1 MNSIKQLED
10 RLEKIEERNKRVEID
25 KIWETS
31 LTRRGLLITFTY
43 LAVGFY
49 MQAIEIKDPWINA
62 VVPSVGFLLSTLT
75 LPFFRNLWL
84 KYIYKK

>member
-31 LTRRGLLITFTY
+31 LIRRGLLITFTY

-75 LPFFRNLWL
+75 LPFFKNLWL